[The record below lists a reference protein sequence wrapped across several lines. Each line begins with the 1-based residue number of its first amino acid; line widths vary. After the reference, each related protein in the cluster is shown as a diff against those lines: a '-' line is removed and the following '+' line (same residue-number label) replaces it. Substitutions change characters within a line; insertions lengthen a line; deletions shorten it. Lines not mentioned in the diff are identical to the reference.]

1 MQTAAVIPTRNRK
14 TMITRAIDSVLCQT
28 EPVDEII
35 VVDDG
40 STDGTRA
47 LIRERYPAIIV
58 LRTDG
63 LGAGLARDAGVR
75 ASRADLFLFLDS
87 DDRWHPDHAA
97 LLRRK
102 IEDGF
107 QVAFGRT
114 RTVDEIG
121 GCNFLIPDQ
130 WSIAPGECFCFSRLA
145 RWCFLVPSSVAV
157 TRQAYG
163 AAGGFGDEPLGED
176 WCFFLRLATRL
187 PFGFCPQIITDRYL
201 HRDSICCLDG
211 TRSKEIPALVRRV
224 QLYAAS
230 HCPDDRDLADFLT
243 THLHIV
249 SKEHHTWNTVQ
260 DWFTSLQRHALL

>member
-14 TMITRAIDSVLCQT
+14 SMIIRAIDSVLCQT

-40 STDGTRA
+40 SSDGTKA
-47 LIRERYPAIIV
+47 LIEERYPAIIV

-63 LGAGLARDAGVR
+63 LGAGLAREAGVQ
-75 ASRADLFLFLDS
+75 ASGADLFLFLDS

-102 IEDGF
+102 IAQGF

-114 RTVDEIG
+114 WTVDEIG
-121 GCNFLIPDQ
+121 GRDFLVPDQ
-130 WSIAPGECFCFSRLA
+130 WSIASGECFSHLA
-145 RWCFLVPSSVAV
+145 RWCFLLPSSVAV
-157 TRQAYG
+157 TRQAYV

-176 WCFFLRLATRL
+176 WCFFLRLAVL
-187 PFGFCPQIITDRYL
+187 FPFGFCPEIITERYL
-201 HRDSICCLDG
+201 HRESLCCLDSAS
-211 TRSKEIPALVRRV
+211 SKEIPALVRRI
-224 QLYAAS
+224 QLFAAR
-230 HCPDDRDLADFLT
+230 HCPDDRELASFLT

>member
-14 TMITRAIDSVLCQT
+14 TMITRAIDSVLSQT

-40 STDGTRA
+40 STDGTGA
-47 LIRERYPAIIV
+47 LLKKRYPQIIV

-63 LGAGLARDAGVR
+63 PGAGLARDAGVR
-75 ASRADLFLFLDS
+75 
-87 DDRWHPDHAA
+87 
-97 LLRRK
+97 
-102 IEDGF
+102 
-107 QVAFGRT
+107 
-114 RTVDEIG
+114 
-121 GCNFLIPDQ
+121 
-130 WSIAPGECFCFSRLA
+130 
-145 RWCFLVPSSVAV
+145 
-157 TRQAYG
+157 AYG

-187 PFGFCPQIITDRYL
+187 PFGFCPEIITERYL

-230 HCPDDRDLADFLT
+230 HCPDDQDLADFLT